1 MTISS
6 EIQGVEKS
14 AGVWLSAHHIILY
27 VLLAGSALTGVYL
40 VESKL
45 SSLAEAKAIAAEQ
58 ALAVE
63 KDHSAQLTAA
73 FAANEAQR
81 QKDNAAFIASIS
93 QIQAQAKTQIVIDR
107 TLPVKDTGFRIETLT
122 GFKQGTV
129 TSNTNEDLIVPLPL
143 GREIVVKLDQGVADA
158 QTVVK
163 QDSVIKNQT
172 ATIADQQ
179 NIIVEDKKVLAATID
194 ADTKVLAAEKA
205 KNRKSKLKWFGAGV
219 VAGFIGRQFVHF
231 GL

>member
-1 MTISS
+1 MTISN
-6 EIQGVEKS
+6 EIKNAESQVGVF
-14 AGVWLSAHHIILY
+14 LSAHHIVLY
-27 VLLAGSALTGVYL
+27 VLLAGASLGAVYL

-45 SSLAEAKAIAAEQ
+45 SSLAEAKAAAAEQ

-63 KDHSAQLTAA
+63 KDHSAQLVAA

-81 QKDNAAFIASIS
+81 QKDNAAFVASIT

-107 TLPVKDTGFRIETLT
+107 TLPVKDTGHRIEDLT

-129 TSNTNEDLIVPLPL
+129 VFDPNDNLIVPLPL
-143 GREIVVKLDQGVADA
+143 GREIVARLDQGAADA

-163 QDSVIKNQT
+163 QDSVIKNLT
-172 ATIADQQ
+172 ATVNDENA
-179 NIIVEDKKVLAATID
+179 IIVEDKKVLAEQIV
-194 ADTKVLAAEKA
+194 ADTKVLNAEKA
-205 KNRKSKLKWFGAGV
+205 KARKSKLRWFGLGFLAGIF
-219 VAGFIGRQFVHF
+219 AGHTA